1 MYNLIDYN
9 DNYSKKPGSLQQY
22 CKDIPVVSNNGNT
35 VEFNGANATDSF
47 NFIAKITRDTGDIGR
62 IDNVEILV
70 PLKYFSN
77 FGRTL
82 EMPLTNCEVNLIS
95 TWSEN
100 CVIIYTN
107 VANQNP
113 TFEIT
118 ERKLYVPVVTLSTKD
133 NARLLP
139 QLKSGFKRAINW
151 NKYLSKPELLA
162 QNSNLNHL
170 VEPSFQG
177 VNRRFVSA
185 FENDEQRTS
194 KKDII
199 YQMQKQK
206 ITMLRLMEKTFLI
219 KQ

>member
-9 DNYSKKPGSLQQY
+9 DNYSKKSGSLQQY

-100 CVIIYTN
+100 CVIIYAN

-139 QLKSGFKRAINW
+139 QLKSGFKRAIN
-151 NKYLSKPELLA
+151 
-162 QNSNLNHL
+162 
-170 VEPSFQG
+170 
-177 VNRRFVSA
+177 
-185 FENDEQRTS
+185 
-194 KKDII
+194 
-199 YQMQKQK
+199 
-206 ITMLRLMEKTFLI
+206 
-219 KQ
+219 

>member
-9 DNYSKKPGSLQQY
+9 DNYSKKSGSLQQY